1 MEPPHVAGGSV
12 FYQCLTRNY
21 QKEGEDIT
29 MNRRR
34 FMFLTLALVA
44 VNSFFWLAQGGFALP
59 MAIIN
64 QFFGNRMVRA
74 EVLVQAAD
82 GSIQDWRIDRGV
94 ITAVSATSIT
104 LKEKDATSVTIP
116 VDPNARIQGSKYT
129 SLLQLKRRLRVVV
142 YHQANLP
149 AETVQV
155 EGVGG

>member
-1 MEPPHVAGGSV
+1 VAGGSV
-12 FYQCLTRNY
+12 FYQGLTLNY
-21 QKEGEDIT
+21 RKGGEDRT

-34 FMFLTLALVA
+34 FMFVVLALVA

-59 MAIIN
+59 GAIIN

-74 EVLVQAAD
+74 EVLVQATD

-94 ITAVSATSIT
+94 ITAVSGTSIT
-104 LKEKDATSVTIP
+104 LRERDTTSVTIP
-116 VDPNARIQGSKYT
+116 LDPNARVQGSARY
-129 SLLQLKRRLRVVV
+129 SSVLQLRRRLRVIV
-142 YHQANLP
+142 YHQANVP